1 MKLMQEAKQTSGV
14 PTEAMK
20 KVLHEK
26 KIRNGELMGKTNWEM
41 ETITVNFI
49 FSNNC
54 SSSCSNQI
62 YFPVNIPVQP
72 DWIFQRPN
80 LTMDFVI
87 DNQPQDP
94 VG

>member
-41 ETITVNFI
+41 ETINSVNFI

-62 YFPVNIPVQP
+62 Y
-72 DWIFQRPN
+72 IFQLIFLCSQIGFFKDLILPWI
-80 LTMDFVI
+80 L
-87 DNQPQDP
+87 
-94 VG
+94 